1 MEWNSVSERIK
12 EIIQVDVMVN
22 EEWDFMATHMPFNR
36 LAVQF
41 SGRTTATAKEMSE
54 EAIYQQLVYNPNDEH
69 RMIIVRGRNGAG
81 KSHLI
86 RWIRSRLRSNS
97 YDETIK
103 AEKVVFIRRIDNS
116 VRGAMRQLIDQ
127 GIVSDPALKER
138 LLSFIQS
145 CDMKNEGELKSSIY
159 YNFIIKIENEEEESN
174 YKTAERKRLAS
185 FLRDDTIMDF
195 LMREDGPITRF
206 YELIARPS
214 GRIQGMEAT
223 FKPEDFTAM
232 RSIMQDIQRNGNPN
246 TKRVFAEVKE
256 ANGAAK
262 LVAYLNRFARA
273 VIQTCANLSLG
284 DAEGMIRQLRLDLK
298 REGKGLTVL
307 IEDMTTFTG
316 IDSELIKVLSIQ
328 HGGEYQDLCRVTSII
343 GITNEYYEAHFR
355 DNFQDRVTHQ
365 ITVDSTTFESEEN
378 LAQMAARYINAVYLT
393 QQEVINWYNQGAEAA
408 KLPYKTWQ
416 PDFEWES
423 VDVEGTLFSIFPL
436 TKKALAGLYNR
447 LPEKAPRFFIRDV
460 IRIQMSAW
468 VNFQLGN
475 GTFPNI
481 SLSALGES
489 PVQFLEMQHTA
500 RFDTLDFSNEEKI
513 LLRVLL
519 CIWGDGTLHEV
530 GNDEK
535 KVIGSLTVKYLQLL
549 GFNGLSGIQSRGNTQ
564 YGDQASPRKEQKAP
578 QGTTEVSERTRTYQ
592 NDLNYIENWYQ
603 NNAILSNSAD
613 ARKRIYDF
621 VIDAINWQMEGVP
634 AYMVGVRLNTTRDIY
649 IEDQKEKSGNREQA
663 LIVIDRNQEGYW
675 LLLALTHWGHNSPKW
690 DFKDSAFMQYKLILW
705 LENNKAKI
713 ISRIK
718 GEPDTSPTLILQQSM
733 ALEFLRLGMTGSLT
747 YTEKDETILKKLFMR
762 SVSSNVSRNDS
773 EDAWGRLLKNI
784 YQKHRSDLLAENKD
798 MLIALPNTHMGSV
811 SRQGET
817 RKYLYHRD
825 QIDDAFKVLKKLDWD
840 PASLLPDETIEKDEL
855 FTSAARQLQILL
867 PGVKDVLVDERRKAK
882 EMLEQLKNELG
893 EDLGR
898 DIIVNASR
906 KMADFLNAY
915 NINYGGYYPA
925 PLRERVVKVEEN
937 ATVLA
942 RICKRATDL
951 VNGEKFYL
959 ELAFFSS
966 NPCQMMKEALVTI
979 REVEKIANSAA
990 EKAERDL
997 ENLRRTTTTDNTLLD
1012 TLKDDLIK
1020 LIEQMKK
1027 FGGDGNA

>member
-1 MEWNSVSERIK
+1 MEWNSVSERLK

-22 EEWDFMATHMPFNR
+22 EKWDFMATHMPFNR

-54 EAIYQQLVYNPNDEH
+54 EEIYQQLVYNPNDEH

-86 RWIRSRLRSNS
+86 RWIRSRLHSNRR
-97 YDETIK
+97 DETLK

-127 GIVSDPALKER
+127 GVVSDPALKER
-138 LLSFIQS
+138 LQSFIQS

-159 YNFIIKIENEEEESN
+159 YNFIIKIENEEEESS

-185 FLRDDTIMDF
+185 FLRDDTIMNF
-195 LMREDGPITRF
+195 LMREDGPVTRF

-223 FKPEDFTAM
+223 FKADDFTAM
-232 RSIMQDIQRNGNPN
+232 RSIMQDIQRKGNPN
-246 TKRVFAEVKE
+246 TKRFFAEVKE

-284 DAEGMIRQLRLDLK
+284 DAEGMIHQLRLDLK
-298 REGKGLTVL
+298 REGKALTVL

-316 IDSELIKVLSIQ
+316 MDSELIKVLSIQ
-328 HGGEYQDLCRVTSII
+328 HGGEYQDLCRVTSLI
-343 GITNEYYEAHFR
+343 GITDEYYSAHFR

-365 ITVDSTTFESEEN
+365 ITVDSATFESEET
-378 LAQMAARYINAVYLT
+378 LAQMAARYINAAYLT
-393 QQEVINWYNQGAEAA
+393 QQETINWYNQGAEAA
-408 KLPYKTWQ
+408 KLPYRTWQ
-416 PDFEWES
+416 PDFTWES
-423 VDVEGTLFSIFPL
+423 VDVEGALFSIFPL
-436 TKKALAGLYNR
+436 TKKALFGLYNR

-468 VNFQLGN
+468 ANFQLGN
-475 GTFPNI
+475 ATFPNI

-500 RFDTLDFSNEEKI
+500 RFDMLNFSNEEKNR
-513 LLRVLL
+513 LRVLL

-530 GNDEK
+530 GNDENR
-535 KVIGSLTVKYLQLL
+535 VIGTLPVKYLQLF
-549 GFNGLSGIQSRGNTQ
+549 GFNDLSGIQSQGNTLH
-564 YGDQASPRKEQKAP
+564 GDQTSPRKEQKDP
-578 QGTTEVSERTRTYQ
+578 QVTAEVSERTRMYQ
-592 NDLNYIENWYQ
+592 NDLNDVENWYQ
-603 NNAILSNSAD
+603 NNMVLANSAD

-634 AYMVGVRLNTTRDIY
+634 AYLVGIRLNTRSIF
-649 IEDQKEKSGNREQA
+649 IEGQRQRSGDKEQA
-663 LIVIDRNQEGYW
+663 LIVIERNQEGYW
-675 LLLALTHWGHNSPKW
+675 LLLALTHWGHNNSPKW

-705 LENNKAKI
+705 LESHKATI
-713 ISRIK
+713 ISRLK
-718 GEPDTSPTLILQQSM
+718 GEPDTSPMIILQHSM
-733 ALEFLRLGMTGSLT
+733 ALEFLRLGITGCLT
-747 YTEKDETILKKLFMR
+747 YTEKDETVLKKLFMR

-784 YQKHRSDLLAENKD
+784 NQKHRSDSLTKNKD

-811 SRQGET
+811 SRQGEI

-825 QIDDAFKVLKKLDWD
+825 QIDDAFKVLKRLDWD
-840 PASLLPDETIEKDEL
+840 PASLLPEKIIEKDEL
-855 FTSAARQLQILL
+855 FTSAARQLQALL
-867 PGVKDVLVDERRKAK
+867 PGVKDVLVDERRKAT

-906 KMADFLNAY
+906 KMADFLNAF

-925 PLRERVVKVEEN
+925 PLREHVVKIEEN
-937 ATVLA
+937 ATLLA
-942 RICKRATDL
+942 RICKRAADL
-951 VNGEKFYL
+951 VNDEKFSL

-966 NPCQMMKEALVTI
+966 NPCQMMKEALDTI
-979 REVEKIANSAA
+979 REVEKIANSAV

-997 ENLRRTTTTDNTLLD
+997 ENLRSTTTTDNTLLD
-1012 TLKDDLIK
+1012 KLKDGLIE

-1027 FGGDGNA
+1027 FGGDNNA